1 MKIIKHTFT
10 VPSLQVVNGE
20 LKEVGSKT
28 ETCTFTLLSKGIGL
42 YEELADEPLMASL
55 LKFNKDNEQDS
66 VGQLLDKNFIKNL
79 ACASYVKI
87 EGNAFHNNR
96 KTCEEFKKKQFYEKI
111 NEDLDN
117 NRILNKHSICA
128 LEEIIKIITKREK
141 EQTTTSISFNNNKKF
156 NVNFRINYKN
166 DTLRN
171 IKDL

>member
-20 LKEVGSKT
+20 LIEVGSKK

-96 KTCEEFKKKQFYEKI
+96 KTCE
-111 NEDLDN
+111 
-117 NRILNKHSICA
+117 
-128 LEEIIKIITKREK
+128 
-141 EQTTTSISFNNNKKF
+141 
-156 NVNFRINYKN
+156 
-166 DTLRN
+166 
-171 IKDL
+171 

>member
-1 MKIIKHTFT
+1 MKGWGNIRLPLIFEMKIIKHTFT

-20 LKEVGSKT
+20 LTEVGSKK

-55 LKFNKDNEQDS
+55 LKFNKENEQDS

-96 KTCEEFKKKQFYEKI
+96 KTCEEFKKKQLYEKI
-111 NEDLDN
+111 NEDLDFIGELIEMASDCIN
-117 NRILNKHSICA
+117 DKKIMNKAKNS
-128 LEEIIKIITKREK
+128 KKKR
-141 EQTTTSISFNNNKKF
+141 
-156 NVNFRINYKN
+156 
-166 DTLRN
+166 
-171 IKDL
+171 